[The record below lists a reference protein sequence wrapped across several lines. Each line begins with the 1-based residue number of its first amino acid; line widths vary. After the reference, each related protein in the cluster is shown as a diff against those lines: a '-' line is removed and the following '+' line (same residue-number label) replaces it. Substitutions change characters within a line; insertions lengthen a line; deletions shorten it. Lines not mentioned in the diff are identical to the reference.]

1 MIHQSTY
8 PNPSPHTHKNT
19 NHQTINK
26 ATHTNTNHQQSHTH
40 TNHQTSWSQQRPP
53 HPPSKPLISKP
64 KLPIKNPR
72 CRFETHRSKP
82 IQKKSSPE
90 PPLELPMIN
99 PTDPPTNQQIHHFKP
114 TINWSQPTDP
124 NPACWSTMSNKR
136 EAVWS
141 FNDGDGWGWMVEGEL
156 VEMGEGES
164 GEKFQRWRWVRNF
177 GDGDETSE
185 MREQMEK

>member
-1 MIHQSTY
+1 MIWFSWAFQQYCFPFLSPSTSSTNSTHRPMIHQSTY

-72 CRFETHRSKP
+72 CRFETQPIWNPSEQTHSKKIITGATIRATDDQPNRPTHQSTDPPFQTHHQLIPAHRSKP
-82 IQKKSSPE
+82 S
-90 PPLELPMIN
+90 LL
-99 PTDPPTNQQIHHFKP
+99 IH
-114 TINWSQPTDP
+114 
-124 NPACWSTMSNKR
+124 
-136 EAVWS
+136 
-141 FNDGDGWGWMVEGEL
+141 
-156 VEMGEGES
+156 
-164 GEKFQRWRWVRNF
+164 
-177 GDGDETSE
+177 DE
-185 MREQMEK
+185 